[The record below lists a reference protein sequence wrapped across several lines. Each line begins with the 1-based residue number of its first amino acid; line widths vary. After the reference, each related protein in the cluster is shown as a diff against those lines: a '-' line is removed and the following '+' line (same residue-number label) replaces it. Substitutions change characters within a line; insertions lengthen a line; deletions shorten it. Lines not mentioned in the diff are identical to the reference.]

1 MFTIGQVAKRFSL
14 SRSTLIYYDKN
25 GVLSPSG
32 RSSSN
37 YRVYSDSDL
46 EKLKRI
52 VLFRNAGVSLS
63 SISEIIDKDIDEVE
77 DALEKR
83 LFTINKEIQTLR
95 DQQRVILDIVGSK
108 ASVGNTRIIT
118 KEKWVK
124 MLRAA
129 GLDEDGMWAWHREF
143 EKSSPEGHQD
153 FLESIGISSEE
164 IASIRERSR
173 LEG

>member
-25 GVLSPSG
+25 GVLIPSG

-153 FLESIGISSEE
+153 FLESIGITSEE